1 MQTKNR
7 SVAYALRLAM
17 VEMQKLRD
25 EVVPTEELQVIKDN
39 LVEAFPSQW
48 GSRQAVAG
56 RLTEE
61 VLLGAREDWW
71 VDFRE
76 KVQAI
81 TPAEVQ
87 RLARQ
92 LLVPERLVILAVGKT
107 SEMEPGDPD
116 HPVRLA
122 EIAKLP
128 LVRLPLR
135 DALTLKPLN

>member
-1 MQTKNR
+1 ML
-7 SVAYALRLAM
+7 VA
-17 VEMQKLRD
+17 
-25 EVVPTEELQVIKDN
+25 
-39 LVEAFPSQW
+39 
-48 GSRQAVAG
+48 
-56 RLTEE
+56 TEE

-92 LLVPERLVILAVGKT
+92 LLVPERLVILAVGKA

-116 HPVRLA
+116 HPVGLG
-122 EIAKLP
+122 EVAKLP